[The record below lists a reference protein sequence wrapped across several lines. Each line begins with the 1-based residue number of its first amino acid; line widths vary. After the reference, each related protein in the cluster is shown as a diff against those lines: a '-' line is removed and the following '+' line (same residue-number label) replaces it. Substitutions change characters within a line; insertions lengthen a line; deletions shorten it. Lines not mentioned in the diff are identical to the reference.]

1 MTGKLKSQNDHSESR
16 SKTPPQ
22 TVLKAVLKKEEQM

>member
-1 MTGKLKSQNDHSESR
+1 MTGKLKSQKNHSESR
-16 SKTPPQ
+16 SKTPQ